1 MPGVEALACCR
12 PAEGDDVPV
21 EQPRIAF
28 QLDDRAQLG
37 LRCGIDNGLLRQP
50 FQRGTGLDAQLQVLK
65 GRAGGAIPLGCT
77 GAGQLRPGAG
87 AERDADVQPIPAGD
101 AARGVDDDVLA
112 DFRPFGIQMLL
123 HP

>member
-21 EQPRIAF
+21 EQPGVAV
-28 QLDDRAQLG
+28 QLDASVQLG
-37 LRCGIDNGLLRQP
+37 LSRGIDDGLLRQP

-77 GAGQLRPGAG
+77 GAG
-87 AERDADVQPIPAGD
+87 
-101 AARGVDDDVLA
+101 
-112 DFRPFGIQMLL
+112 
-123 HP
+123 